1 MFYKSGSRKVGLC
14 LAEKVAI
21 ARFEGVGL
29 VNKRTEVLSKC
40 RDRNKFIIVNIKRTI
55 NFRCD

>member
-1 MFYKSGSRKVGLC
+1 MFYKSGSRKVGMC

-40 RDRNKFIIVNIKRTI
+40 RDRNKFIIANIK
-55 NFRCD
+55 

>member
-1 MFYKSGSRKVGLC
+1 MTYKYCSQKCDFC

-29 VNKRTEVLSKC
+29 LNKQTEFLL
-40 RDRNKFIIVNIKRTI
+40 IVDIDI
-55 NFRCD
+55 NLL